1 MPEVLSGNLTHL
13 PLLEILRLLS
23 SERQTGRLSLSNGAS
38 KGEIFLREGNVV
50 HAASGEQISEE
61 AVYSLMGWLQGDFRF
76 IPDVAAPEESLR
88 TPMERLLVE
97 GARRVQEWGEIKEVI
112 PSTDVVFKL
121 SPAGASGAVNLEAEE
136 WQVLARVNAA
146 RTVAQIAQDLGEDE
160 FAVAKVLHRLVS
172 AGLLEV
178 GEKPEAPVRPTVN
191 GGFFHR
197 LNSEFT
203 EVMGPLGP
211 VIIDD
216 EIAAL
221 GEMRESFPRD
231 KVAQLVERVSA
242 EIQDAE
248 KRSRFQGI
256 MLQAIRNL

>member
-1 MPEVLSGNLTHL
+1 MPEALSGNLAQL
-13 PLLEILRLLS
+13 PLLEILKLLS
-23 SERQTGRLSLSNGAS
+23 SEGQTGRLSLSNGAS

-50 HAASGEQISEE
+50 HAASGEHISEE
-61 AVYSLMGWLQGDFRF
+61 AVYSLMGWLQGGFRF
-76 IPDVAAPEESLR
+76 VPDVGAPEESVT
-88 TPMERLLVE
+88 TPTEQVLLE
-97 GARRVQEWGEIKEVI
+97 GARRVQQWGEIKKVI

-121 SPAGASGAVNLEAEE
+121 SPVGASGTVNLEAYE
-136 WQVLARVNAA
+136 WQVVARVNAA

-160 FAVAKVLHRLVS
+160 FRVAKVLYRLVS

-178 GEKPEAPVRPTVN
+178 GEKPEAPLRPTIN
-191 GGFFHR
+191 GGFFRR
-197 LNSEFT
+197 LDGEFT

-221 GEMRESFPRD
+221 GETRESFPRD
-231 KVAQLVERVSA
+231 KVAQLIERVSA

-256 MLQAIRNL
+256 MLEAIRNL

>member
-1 MPEVLSGNLTHL
+1 MPEVLSGNLAQL
-13 PLLEILRLLS
+13 PLLEIVKLLS
-23 SERQTGRLSLSNGAS
+23 SEGQTGRLSLSNGAS

-50 HAASGEQISEE
+50 HAASGEHISEE
-61 AVYSLMGWLQGDFRF
+61 AVYSLMGWLQGGFRF
-76 IPDVAAPEESLR
+76 IPDVAAPEESVT
-88 TPMERLLVE
+88 TPTEQVLLE
-97 GARRVQEWGEIKEVI
+97 GARRVQEWGEIKIVI

-121 SPAGASGAVNLEAEE
+121 CPAGASGAVNLEPYE

-160 FAVAKVLHRLVS
+160 FRVAKVLYRFVS

-178 GEKPEAPVRPTVN
+178 GEKPEAPLRPTIN
-191 GGFFHR
+191 GGFFRR
-197 LNSEFT
+197 LNGEFT

-221 GEMRESFPRD
+221 GETRESFPRD

-256 MLQAIRNL
+256 MLEAIRNL

>member
-121 SPAGASGAVNLEAEE
+121 SPAGASGVVNLEAEE
-136 WQVLARVNAA
+136 WQVLARVDAA

-160 FAVAKVLHRLVS
+160 FRVAKVLHRLVS

-178 GEKPEAPVRPTVN
+178 GEKPEALLKPTVN

-221 GEMRESFPRD
+221 GEMRKSFPRD
-231 KVAQLVERVSA
+231 KVALLVERVSA

>member
-97 GARRVQEWGEIKEVI
+97 GARRVQEWGEIKEII

>member
-1 MPEVLSGNLTHL
+1 MPEVLSGNLAYL
-13 PLLEILRLLS
+13 PLLEILKLLS
-23 SERQTGRLSLSNGAS
+23 SEGQTGRLSLSNGAN

-50 HAASGEQISEE
+50 HAASGEHISEE

-76 IPDVAAPEESLR
+76 IPDVAAPEESLT
-88 TPMERLLVE
+88 TPMERVLLE

-121 SPAGASGAVNLEAEE
+121 SPAGASGAVNLEADE

-160 FAVAKVLHRLVS
+160 FRVAKVLYRLVS

-178 GEKPEAPVRPTVN
+178 GEKPEAPLRPTVD
-191 GGFFHR
+191 GGFFRR
-197 LNSEFT
+197 LNGELT

-221 GEMRESFPRD
+221 GETRESFPRD

-256 MLQAIRNL
+256 MLEAIRNL